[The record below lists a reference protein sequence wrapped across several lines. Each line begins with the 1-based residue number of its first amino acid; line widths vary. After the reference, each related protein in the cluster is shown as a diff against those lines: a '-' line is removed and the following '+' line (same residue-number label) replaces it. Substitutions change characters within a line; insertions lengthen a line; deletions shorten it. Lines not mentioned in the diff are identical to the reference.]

1 MIVSC
6 LYVFISVM
14 FVYHALR
21 MHWLKEIYMYWVLFE
36 CEIYV
41 MNHERL
47 FQLISYCG
55 YITLRCVIQPLI
67 KISVLKINRLSST
80 VGSTENSSIAPMN
93 FHWKGKFI
101 DCKNKKIFYLC
112 IVHCPWGV
120 MDEEEFIDQVQLW
133 KQREVLL
140 ILRQWPLSVLYTYC
154 VINFKLVG
162 KLPIVNEKG
171 ELVSIIARTDLKK
184 NRNYPYASKD
194 DKYVKCQ
201 YKLCVLHF
209 MLVSVGNYIDQV

>member
-14 FVYHALR
+14 FVYHALS

-55 YITLRCVIQPLI
+55 YITLRCVIRPLI

-93 FHWKGKFI
+93 FHWKGE
-101 DCKNKKIFYLC
+101 
-112 IVHCPWGV
+112 VHWL
-120 MDEEEFIDQVQLW
+120 Q
-133 KQREVLL
+133 KQENF
-140 ILRQWPLSVLYTYC
+140 LSVHSALPMRRDGWGGVHWSGAAMKTAGTVTDRKTMAIICTVYLLRD
-154 VINFKLVG
+154 KL
-162 KLPIVNEKG
+162 
-171 ELVSIIARTDLKK
+171 
-184 NRNYPYASKD
+184 
-194 DKYVKCQ
+194 
-201 YKLCVLHF
+201 
-209 MLVSVGNYIDQV
+209 

>member
-14 FVYHALR
+14 FVYHALS

-55 YITLRCVIQPLI
+55 YITLQCVIRPLI

-93 FHWKGKFI
+93 FHWKGEVHWLQEQENFLSVHI
-101 DCKNKKIFYLC
+101 VIVIV
-112 IVHCPWGV
+112 IVHCWWGV
-120 MDEEEFIDQVQLW
+120 MDEEEFIDLVQLW
-133 KQREVLL
+133 KKLEALL
-140 ILRQWPLSVLYTYC
+140 ILRQWPNLYCILT
-154 VINFKLVG
+154 
-162 KLPIVNEKG
+162 
-171 ELVSIIARTDLKK
+171 AW
-184 NRNYPYASKD
+184 
-194 DKYVKCQ
+194 
-201 YKLCVLHF
+201 
-209 MLVSVGNYIDQV
+209 